1 MGFQSLREAYNLMGF
16 SMGMRPLSI
25 RGYRDEFDPLLD
37 NNRAGRRNR
46 LPRKYCLAIF
56 DKFGALDLLEMRSMV
71 AGFLGCESADG
82 DTDESADQ
90 QLPETDSFAK
100 RLITGRAA
108 EAYFTSNY
116 HKEPEFHGALVTDMT
131 ESGCGYD
138 FCVRKP
144 EDEKFL
150 AVEVKGM
157 RSQAGSVLLTN
168 KEYRVAD
175 AMNDAYFLYVVKG
188 FDATPHAVKFRNPLV
203 AGLPFERIERKIISV
218 SWTTRI

>member
-16 SMGMRPLSI
+16 SMGMRPLST

-56 DKFGALDLLEMRSMV
+56 DEFGGLDLPEMRSMV
-71 AGFLGCESADG
+71 AGFLGCESADC
-82 DTDESADQ
+82 DTDESAGQ
-90 QLPETDSFAK
+90 QPTESDSFAK

-116 HKEPEFHGALVTDMT
+116 QKEPEFHGTLVTNMT

-138 FCVRKP
+138 FSVRKP

-157 RSQAGSVLLTN
+157 RSQAGSILLTN

-175 AMNDAYFLYVVKG
+175 AMKEG
-188 FDATPHAVKFRNPLV
+188 
-203 AGLPFERIERKIISV
+203 RIFS
-218 SWTTRI
+218 T